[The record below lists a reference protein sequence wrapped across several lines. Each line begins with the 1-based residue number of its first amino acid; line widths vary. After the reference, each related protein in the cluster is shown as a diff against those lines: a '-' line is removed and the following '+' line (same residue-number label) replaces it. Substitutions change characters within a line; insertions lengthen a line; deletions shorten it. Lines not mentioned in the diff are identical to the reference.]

1 MNKIWYGEI
10 YKIENLVNGKV
21 YIGQTTIGFNK
32 RYGTT
37 ENNKKDPIQIVYN
50 YHKNKI
56 EYGCNIHLL
65 RSIEKYG
72 FESFR
77 VNKIIDVAFSQEELD
92 IKECMYIKLYNSIN
106 NGYNHKEGGIDGKR
120 KVNQW
125 KRFVTACN
133 THSFVKF
140 NNEVYLNSSSV
151 FRLNKNI
158 KISNKDI
165 LKIKYPYI
173 NKDTLELTDSVEYIL
188 KYYDVSIDDID
199 SKKYKNIY
207 NYGYKQCKKVNSLT
221 KKEYLYIRNKML
233 DNNVEIPYERIRI
246 N

>member
-37 ENNKKDPIQIVYN
+37 ENNKKDPIEIVYN

-72 FESFR
+72 FESFV

-120 KVNQW
+120 KTSFF
-125 KRFVTACN
+125 KRLMDA
-133 THSFVKF
+133 
-140 NNEVYLNSSSV
+140 Y
-151 FRLNKNI
+151 I
-158 KISNKDI
+158 KDHFI
-165 LKIKYPYI
+165 LY
-173 NKDTLELTDSVEYIL
+173 
-188 KYYDVSIDDID
+188 
-199 SKKYKNIY
+199 
-207 NYGYKQCKKVNSLT
+207 
-221 KKEYLYIRNKML
+221 
-233 DNNVEIPYERIRI
+233 DNNVYFSSYHLKKEIKYIDTKLIKHAYSSKVLIDIDNLKLYYCCEDTYKKFNMSEKEFLNMCKRKNNKKYNIKFIRNLSDEDCCNLRHNQRYERIQV